1 MVVGVVLV
9 EVVVV
14 LVVVKEEAVEDVLEV
29 MAEGVVALM
38 PMLLYRG
45 GLICHLDWRG
55 SQTMAAVDA
64 P

>member
-1 MVVGVVLV
+1 MEVGVVLV

-45 GLICHLDWRG
+45 GLIYHLD
-55 SQTMAAVDA
+55 
-64 P
+64 

>member
-14 LVVVKEEAVEDVLEV
+14 LVVVKEEAVEAVLEV

-38 PMLLYRG
+38 PMLLLQRMS
-45 GLICHLDWRG
+45 HL
-55 SQTMAAVDA
+55 S